1 MPIRPEDPF
10 VRKYIEVL
18 GSRMAYIDEGQGEVL
33 VFLHGN
39 PASSYLWRN
48 VVPHLTPSYR
58 CVAPDLI
65 GMGRS
70 DKPDISYRFV
80 DHARYIA
87 AFLDALQLE
96 RITFVLHDWGSALG
110 FDWAMRHPERVH
122 GLAFLEAILTPV
134 PSWDTFPEGARET
147 FQGFRTPGVGERLVY
162 EENVFIERM
171 LPGSIVRTLSEAE
184 LDHYRAPFREPSSRK
199 PMLVWPRE
207 LPIAGEPAD
216 VIAIVESYR
225 AALTRSNIPKLL
237 LTGDPGG
244 LIRAPLIAWCKQNL
258 PNLEVVQVGAGIHY
272 LQEDSPD
279 AIGGSVAAWRGR
291 LGSTG
296 R

>member
-10 VRKYIEVL
+10 VRKYVEVL
-18 GSRMAYIDEGQGEVL
+18 GSRMAYVDEGQGDVL

-48 VVPHLTPSYR
+48 VIPHLTPSYR
-58 CVAPDLI
+58 CIAPDLI

-70 DKPDISYRFV
+70 DKPDIAYRFV

-110 FDWAMRHPERVH
+110 FDWAMRHPQRVH
-122 GLAFLEAILTPV
+122 ALAFLEAILTPV
-134 PSWDTFPEGARET
+134 PSWDVFPEGARET
-147 FQGFRTPGVGERLVY
+147 FQGFRTPDVGERLVY

-171 LPGSIVRTLSEAE
+171 LPSSIVRKLSDTE
-184 LDHYRAPFREPSSRK
+184 LDQYRAPFREPSSRK

-207 LPIAGEPAD
+207 LPIAGEPAE
-216 VIAIVESYR
+216 VIARVTDYR
-225 AALTRSNIPKLL
+225 DALTRSNIPKLL
-237 LTGDPGG
+237 LAAEPGG
-244 LIRAPLIAWCKQNL
+244 LIRAPLIEWCKQNL
-258 PNLEVVQVGAGIHY
+258 PNLEVAYVGAGIHY
-272 LQEDSPD
+272 LQEDEPD
-279 AIGGSVAAWRGR
+279 AIGRSLAIWRGR
-291 LGSTG
+291 L
-296 R
+296 